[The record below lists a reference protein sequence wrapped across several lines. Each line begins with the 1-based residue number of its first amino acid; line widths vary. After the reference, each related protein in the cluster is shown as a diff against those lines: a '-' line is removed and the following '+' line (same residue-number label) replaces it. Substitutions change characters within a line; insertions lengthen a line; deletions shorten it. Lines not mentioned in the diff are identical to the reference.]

1 MNKGTKRFLLTVA
14 VVSFAIGIVLVVVQG
29 KGPARRS
36 DFSTAATQATP
47 ATTTTPAPQAAPVA
61 ATPATPVAPV
71 AAVAP
76 VAPVAAVAAVAAA
89 PALSALAPT
98 VVPPASKLIARLS
111 GAPIT
116 TPAVLGSLDPST
128 DRFAIEFAPSGA
140 GISRI
145 VFSEFW
151 MNAVDR
157 QAALR
162 HARAVAAN
170 APIVPPLPAATQRY
184 ALNEVGTLAR
194 FAVPILAAH
203 SIDVDGQVTSLFGRV
218 WSELAVGT
226 FETTLTDEAGTPVL
240 RIRRTYTVRPTEG
253 AGYDIVLNQTVDNLS
268 SVARTVRLVQY
279 GPSDLTARANEMMD
293 IRRLQFGYLMS
304 ERRDPAQSSVITH
317 DAMLER
323 AEVVKNV
330 TAGKFDVWPSV
341 EQKAQDQHLSW
352 FGTTNRY
359 FALAVHAPMSA
370 ATGTPAGSVPSKSL
384 ADSVALIRAS
394 LGDPSAQ
401 DATLEATLFI
411 ELHSP
416 PREVAAGQSA
426 DFSMGVFAGPLK
438 HSVLANDAP
447 YSLLEMSGLIVYS
460 MGGCCSWC
468 TFAWLANLMV
478 IFLDFLHDYLVFDW
492 GIAIIVLVLVV
503 RLILHPISKKSQI
516 QMQQVTRGLSEMK
529 PELEALK
536 ARYGDDPKRMQQ
548 EQMRLYKEKG
558 VNPLGCAG
566 GLLPTFLQM
575 PIWMALYAVLYLAF
589 ELRQQ
594 PAFFGLFQLFGG
606 WEFLGDLSAQ
616 DRFIPLP
623 VSINLYIFTLNSINV
638 LPLLMGAVFYVQQKY
653 MAPPPSTK
661 MSAEQEQQQK
671 MMRVMTVVM
680 FPIMLYA
687 APSGLTL
694 YIMTSTLVGIWES
707 KMVRRHIEEAAKAPV
722 VAAKPSKTRDAI
734 GRLYAKAMDRAQ
746 EKRKSSKSFKDRG

>member
-14 VVSFAIGIVLVVVQG
+14 VVAFALGIVLVVVQG
-29 KGPARRS
+29 KGPQKS
-36 DFSTAATQATP
+36 VAAQTPAAAVPTTQAAQAPAPAPTPAPIATP
-47 ATTTTPAPQAAPVA
+47 APAISPL
-61 ATPATPVAPV
+61 PATVVA
-71 AAVAP
+71 
-76 VAPVAAVAAVAAA
+76 
-89 PALSALAPT
+89 
-98 VVPPASKLIARLS
+98 PASKLTARPS
-111 GAPIT
+111 GATIS
-116 TPAVLGSLDPST
+116 TPAALGSLDASK
-128 DRFAIEFAPSGA
+128 DRFLIEFAPTGA
-140 GISRI
+140 GINRV

-151 MNAVDR
+151 TKAADR
-157 QAALR
+157 EAALR
-162 HARAVAAN
+162 HAAAI
-170 APIVPPLPAATQRY
+170 AAKSPTIPSLPAASERY
-184 ALNEVGTLAR
+184 TLAATGTLAR
-194 FAVPILAAH
+194 FTVPMLSAH
-203 SIDVDGQVTSLFGRV
+203 SIDVDGQVSSLFGKV
-218 WSELAVGT
+218 WTEIAPGS
-226 FETTLTDEAGTPVL
+226 FETILADDAGTPVL
-240 RIRRTYTVRPTEG
+240 RIRRAFAVRSSEG
-253 AGYDIVLNQTVDNLS
+253 AGYDIVLTQSVDNLS
-268 SVARTVRLVQY
+268 TVARRVRMVQY
-279 GPSDLTARANEMMD
+279 GPSDLTTRANEMMD

-304 ERRDPAQSSVITH
+304 ERRDPAQASVITH

-323 AEVVKNV
+323 AAVVKNV
-330 TAGKFDVWPSV
+330 DAGKFDVWPSV
-341 EQKAQDQHLSW
+341 EQKEQDQHLSW

-359 FALAVHAPMSA
+359 FALAVHAPMA
-370 ATGTPAGSVPSKSL
+370 GAGSAIANKSL
-384 ADSVALIRAS
+384 ASSVEFIRAS
-394 LGDPSAQ
+394 MGDPSVT
-401 DATLEATLFI
+401 DATGEATLFT

-416 PREVAAGQSA
+416 AREVAAGQSA

-438 HSVLANDAP
+438 HAVLTNDAP
-447 YSLLEMSGLIVYS
+447 YSALEMSGLIVYS

-492 GIAIIVLVLVV
+492 GLAIIVLVLVV

-558 VNPLGCAG
+558 INPLGCAG
-566 GLLPTFLQM
+566 GFLPTFLQM

-594 PAFFGLFQLFGG
+594 PAFFGMFQLFGG

-616 DRFIPLP
+616 DRFIPLST
-623 VSINLYIFTLNSINV
+623 SINLYIFTLTSINL
-638 LPLLMGAVFYVQQKY
+638 LPLLMGAVFFVQQKY

-661 MSAEQEQQQK
+661 MTPEQEQQQK

-680 FPIMLYA
+680 FPVMLYA

-707 KMVRRHIEEAAKAPV
+707 KMVRRHIEEITKNPV
-722 VAAKPSKTRDAI
+722 VAKKSKTRDAI
-734 GRLYAKAMDRAQ
+734 GRMYERAMARAQ
-746 EKRKSSKSFKDRG
+746 EKRKSGKTFKDRG

>member
-1 MNKGTKRFLLTVA
+1 M
-14 VVSFAIGIVLVVVQG
+14 SFALGIVLVVVQG
-29 KGPARRS
+29 NGPAK
-36 DFSTAATQATP
+36 STAEIAPPTAADTSAAAQVTPAPTPTPEATP
-47 ATTTTPAPQAAPVA
+47 APA
-61 ATPATPVAPV
+61 ATPA
-71 AAVAP
+71 AVP
-76 VAPVAAVAAVAAA
+76 A
-89 PALSALAPT
+89 PASISTLSALPAT
-98 VVPPASKLIARLS
+98 VVAPASKLVARPS
-111 GAPIT
+111 GVAVT
-116 TPAVLGSLDPST
+116 TPATLGSLDAAK
-128 DRFAIEFAPSGA
+128 DRFCIEFAENGA

-151 MNAVDR
+151 TKAVDR
-157 QAALR
+157 EAALR
-162 HARAVAAN
+162 HAAAVAAKS
-170 APIVPPLPAATQRY
+170 PTIPPLPPASDRYTLSATGKL
-184 ALNEVGTLAR
+184 ADLVTLAR
-194 FAVPILAAH
+194 FTVPMLCAH
-203 SIDVDGQVTSLFGRV
+203 SIDVDGQVTLLFGKV
-218 WSELAVGT
+218 WSEVAPGS
-226 FETTLTDEAGTPVL
+226 FETMLADDAGTPVL
-240 RIRRTYTVRPTEG
+240 RIRRSFAVRSSEG
-253 AGYDIVLNQTVDNLS
+253 AGYDIVLTQSVDNLS
-268 SVARTVRLVQY
+268 TVARRVRMVQY
-279 GPSDLTARANEMMD
+279 GPSDLTTRANEMMD

-330 TAGKFDVWPSV
+330 TAGKHDVWPSV
-341 EQKAQDQHLSW
+341 EQKEQDQHLSW

-359 FALAVHAPMSA
+359 FALAVHAPMVGTTSA
-370 ATGTPAGSVPSKSL
+370 TPNKSL
-384 ADSVALIRAS
+384 AGAVEFIRAS
-394 LGDPSAQ
+394 IGDPSAT
-401 DATLEATLFI
+401 DASGEATLFT

-416 PREVAAGQSA
+416 AREVAAGQSA

-438 HSVLANDAP
+438 HAVLANDRP

-492 GIAIIVLVLVV
+492 GIAIVVLVLVV
-503 RLILHPISKKSQI
+503 RLILHPVSKKSQV
-516 QMQQVTRGLSEMK
+516 QMQRVTRGLSEMK
-529 PELEALK
+529 PEIEALK

-558 VNPLGCAG
+558 INPLGCAG
-566 GLLPTFLQM
+566 GFLPTFLQM

-594 PAFFGLFQLFGG
+594 PAFFGFFQLFGG

-623 VSINLYIFTLNSINV
+623 TSINLYIFTLTSINL

-661 MSAEQEQQQK
+661 MTPEQEQQQK

-680 FPIMLYA
+680 FPVMLYA

-707 KMVRRHIEEAAKAPV
+707 KMVRRHIEEIAKNPV
-722 VAAKPSKTRDAI
+722 VAKKSKTRDAI
-734 GRLYAKAMDRAQ
+734 GRMYERAMARAQ
-746 EKRKSSKSFKDRG
+746 EKRKSSKTFKDRG